1 VLKIRKY
8 KVSDAPQIAD
18 IISKSPFGSKR
29 YSNTKEGLKWK
40 LNISDPEGRR
50 LRKNTYATR
59 GLTKRRV
66 KKNFMVV
73 EDNNKVIGIVRK
85 NRGKHASLYLDK
97 KYYRRGMG
105 KKVMNEVNNLY
116 TRKVAN
122 KTILKPPLSPTF
134 ISGRGYN
141 KMPTINSVKPIG
153 KSISISSIRK
163 TSSK

>member
-1 VLKIRKY
+1 MLKIRKY
-8 KVSDAPQIAD
+8 KFSDAPQIAD

-29 YSNTKEGLKWK
+29 YSDANEGLKWK
-40 LNISDPEGRR
+40 LNVSDPEGHR
-50 LRKNTYATR
+50 LRRNTYAAR
-59 GLTKRRV
+59 GLTKQREKR
-66 KKNFMVV
+66 NFMVV
-73 EDNNKVIGIVRK
+73 EDNNKVVGIVRK
-85 NRGKHASLYLDK
+85 TRGKYASLYLDK

-141 KMPTINSVKPIG
+141 KMPTIKSVSKP
-153 KSISISSIRK
+153 ISISPIRK
-163 TSSK
+163 IPS